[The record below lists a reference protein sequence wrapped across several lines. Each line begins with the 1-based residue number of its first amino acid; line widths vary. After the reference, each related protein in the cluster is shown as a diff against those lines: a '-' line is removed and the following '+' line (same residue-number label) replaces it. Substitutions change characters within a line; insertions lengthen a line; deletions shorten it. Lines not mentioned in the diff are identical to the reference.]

1 MARLLCLLL
10 LPLAACSCATS
21 APRPG
26 AAPESVIAFRALE
39 GDLIEVPV
47 RLNGAR
53 EVRFVLDTGI
63 GVTLVSRALCAELG
77 CEPAGGYVGRRMS
90 GQEIHVPLARIG
102 EIALG
107 PHRRAGEVV
116 GLVALAGFVPPGSAE
131 QGFLSLTF
139 FAEQPFTVD
148 YGRGELTLE
157 GEASLARRAASG
169 AAAAVKV
176 ERDGPSTALFLE
188 VELGPSL
195 RALAEV
201 DSGSQ
206 SLILDTRYLEPLGLS
221 ASSEGM
227 RRVVGRDET
236 GNEYERLFTRLAGSF
251 HPRGAPEAR
260 WPAPN
265 AMFQKIIHDGLVGTG
280 FLKLH
285 PVTFDL
291 AGQRMIFA
299 RTAPR

>member
-116 GLVALAGFVPPGSAE
+116 GLVDLEGFVPPGSAV
-131 QGFLSLTF
+131 QVLAPTSIRRMRSRSLTSILSSLYLRSF
-139 FAEQPFTVD
+139 GLGTWWLAARLRSDSGRPPWRARSWRTTRSSFSSCESAA
-148 YGRGELTLE
+148 GRGRRACRSLPRGMSSSIPTS
-157 GEASLARRAASG
+157 ARRLARLC
-169 AAAAVKV
+169 
-176 ERDGPSTALFLE
+176 TE
-188 VELGPSL
+188 VC
-195 RALAEV
+195 
-201 DSGSQ
+201 
-206 SLILDTRYLEPLGLS
+206 
-221 ASSEGM
+221 
-227 RRVVGRDET
+227 
-236 GNEYERLFTRLAGSF
+236 
-251 HPRGAPEAR
+251 
-260 WPAPN
+260 
-265 AMFQKIIHDGLVGTG
+265 
-280 FLKLH
+280 
-285 PVTFDL
+285 
-291 AGQRMIFA
+291 
-299 RTAPR
+299 